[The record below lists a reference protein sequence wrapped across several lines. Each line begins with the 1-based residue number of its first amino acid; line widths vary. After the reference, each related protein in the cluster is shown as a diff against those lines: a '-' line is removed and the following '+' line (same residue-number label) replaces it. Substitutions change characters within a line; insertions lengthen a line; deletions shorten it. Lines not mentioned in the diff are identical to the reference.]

1 MYIELQQATKKY
13 KTKEVETLALDG
25 LSLSIEKGEMTA
37 IMGTSGSGKTTLL
50 NILGAM
56 DRLTEGKYI
65 FDGEEVSSYNQKA
78 LHQFRKEKM
87 GFIFQNFELMSRYN
101 VYENVEM
108 PLLVR
113 NVKDRKK
120 VVLARLSE
128 LGIEE
133 LKNKF
138 PSQLSGGQKQRVAIA
153 RALAADT
160 EVILA
165 DEPTGA
171 LDHNTG
177 VHVIELLKEINRNG
191 KTVLVVTHDRGI
203 AESCGRIIKIEDGK
217 VVE

>member
-13 KTKEVETLALDG
+13 RTKEVETLALDG
-25 LSLSIEKGEMTA
+25 LSLSVEKGEMAA

-56 DRLTEGKYI
+56 DTLTEGKYI
-65 FDGEEVSSYNQKA
+65 FDGEEVSSYSQKA
-78 LHQFRKEKM
+78 LHKFRKEKM
-87 GFIFQNFELMSRYN
+87 GFVFQNFELMSHYT

-108 PLLVR
+108 PLLAR
-113 NVKDRKK
+113 NVKKRK
-120 VVLARLSE
+120 AIIMDRLSE
-128 LGIEE
+128 LGIGE
-133 LKNKF
+133 LKSKY

-153 RALAADT
+153 RALAAGT

-177 VHVIELLKEINRNG
+177 VHVIELLKEINRSG
-191 KTVLVVTHDRGI
+191 KTVLVVTHDKGI